1 MKMMNKLT
9 KKLDDVAERLEKT
22 GHLREAYEV
31 DKVSNEIDAVLDPTY
46 RGEHDPRSPHYDPSS
61 EWAQLK
67 IDNVAVYL
75 WAYENPENKEK
86 GDYEGWVSLRRD
98 PAEPYLKEEG
108 LDTIKLAHEIAK
120 DLKNNTTKIAQKV
133 TQGIGLLN
141 EGTYK
146 GAELRLVLELANQAE
161 DTVVLAKPMPI
172 TIGTTQQEVS
182 AWINAIRPVDLAQQ
196 LDGVARKYEVDVE
209 PPEHERPD
217 YGDR

>member
-1 MKMMNKLT
+1 MMNKLT
-9 KKLDDVAERLEKT
+9 RKLDDVADRLEKD
-22 GHLREAYEV
+22 GLLREAYEV
-31 DKVSNEIDAVLDPTY
+31 DKVSNEIEAVLDPTY
-46 RGEHDPRSPHYDPSS
+46 RGEHDPRSPYYDQGSK
-61 EWAQLK
+61 WAQLN
-67 IDNVAVYL
+67 IDSVAVYL
-75 WAYENPENKEK
+75 WAYESPEK
-86 GDYEGWVSLRRD
+86 GDYEGWVILRRG
-98 PAEPYLKEEG
+98 PTEPYLKEEG

>member
-1 MKMMNKLT
+1 
-9 KKLDDVAERLEKT
+9 
-22 GHLREAYEV
+22 
-31 DKVSNEIDAVLDPTY
+31 
-46 RGEHDPRSPHYDPSS
+46 
-61 EWAQLK
+61 
-67 IDNVAVYL
+67 
-75 WAYENPENKEK
+75 
-86 GDYEGWVSLRRD
+86 
-98 PAEPYLKEEG
+98 
-108 LDTIKLAHEIAK
+108 
-120 DLKNNTTKIAQKV
+120 
-133 TQGIGLLN
+133 LLN

-182 AWINAIRPVDLAQQ
+182 GWINAIRPIDLAQQ